1 MTSSSNRGS
10 SRKLSRRSPR
20 ISIILE
26 PEYFEE
32 DNSIREKPNLEIIT
46 EHSNGN
52 DLGNDEGLEDVV
64 GWALDAIKEQYL
76 KEENK
81 NQNELDANIIDGVNE
96 LSGNNDTAVH
106 AVNTSTSELGDLKH
120 SRSYSFGKE
129 NVQLRKVSRNTITK
143 ESAIEEVVAKVE
155 LSEPVLESKVE
166 KTINEVYEILKENL
180 ESEELE
186 KIMVKIEPLLNTIK
200 AEYTKEVSKNKPPT
214 SSTSSVPAVSG
225 PPPPAPP
232 PPPPPAPI
240 VPKFKIKTKN
250 ATVTATE
257 CGVTGGIGDIEI
269 RIKSQPKKD
278 DMMAQLRERMK
289 ARQNRQSLAMK
300 YQGLEKT

>member
-1 MTSSSNRGS
+1 M
-10 SRKLSRRSPR
+10 
-20 ISIILE
+20 
-26 PEYFEE
+26 
-32 DNSIREKPNLEIIT
+32 IT
-46 EHSNGN
+46 EHSIDS
-52 DLGNDEGLEDVV
+52 DLENDEGLEDVV

-81 NQNELDANIIDGVNE
+81 NRNELDANIIDGLNE
-96 LSGNNDTAVH
+96 LSGNNDTAGH
-106 AVNTSTSELGDLKH
+106 TVNTSTTDLEDSKH

-129 NVQLRKVSRNTITK
+129 NIKLKKVSSNNITDEK
-143 ESAIEEVVAKVE
+143 ASEEVVAKVE
-155 LSEPVLESKVE
+155 SSEPVLESKVE
-166 KTINEVYEILKENL
+166 ETINEVYEILKENL

-200 AEYTKEVSKNKPPT
+200 DEYTKEVSKNEPPT
-214 SSTSSVPAVSG
+214 ISTSSAPAVSG

-257 CGVTGGIGDIEI
+257 CGITGGIGDIEI

>member
-1 MTSSSNRGS
+1 MTSLSNRGS
-10 SRKLSRRSPR
+10 SRKLSRPR

-32 DNSIREKPNLEIIT
+32 DNSIREKPNLESIT
-46 EHSNGN
+46 EHSI
-52 DLGNDEGLEDVV
+52 DIDSEDDDGLEDVV

-76 KEENK
+76 KEEN
-81 NQNELDANIIDGVNE
+81 NNENKLDANIIDGLNE
-96 LSGNNDTAVH
+96 LSGNNDTAGH
-106 AVNTSTSELGDLKH
+106 TVNTSTTDLEDSKH

-129 NVQLRKVSRNTITK
+129 NIKLKKVSSNNITDEK
-143 ESAIEEVVAKVE
+143 ASEEVVAKVE
-155 LSEPVLESKVE
+155 SSEPVLKSKVE
-166 KTINEVYEILKENL
+166 ETINEVYEILKENL

-200 AEYTKEVSKNKPPT
+200 DEYTKEASKNEPPT
-214 SSTSSVPAVSG
+214 ISTSSAPAVSG

-257 CGVTGGIGDIEI
+257 CGITGGIGDIEI

>member
-10 SRKLSRRSPR
+10 SRKLSRPR

-46 EHSNGN
+46 EHSI
-52 DLGNDEGLEDVV
+52 DDDSGNDEGLEDVV

-76 KEENK
+76 NEENQ

-96 LSGNNDTAVH
+96 LSNNNDTAGH
-106 AVNTSTSELGDLKH
+106 TGNTSATDLEDLKH

-129 NVQLRKVSRNTITK
+129 NVKLKKVSNNITNEK
-143 ESAIEEVVAKVE
+143 VIEEGVEKVE
-155 LSEPVLESKVE
+155 SSEPILESKVD

-200 AEYTKEVSKNKPPT
+200 DEYTKEVSKNEPPT
-214 SSTSSVPAVSG
+214 ISASSAPAVSG

-257 CGVTGGIGDIEI
+257 CGITGGIGDIEI

-300 YQGLEKT
+300 YQGLDKT